1 MKSIRQ
7 VYKIGRGPSSS
18 HTMGPERAAARFLQQ
33 CPDAD
38 RYVVTLYGSL
48 AKTGKG
54 HGTETA
60 IEATFAPIP
69 VQIDVNLDRGLKLPH
84 ENTLD
89 IAGYR
94 GEELLLQKRYMSIGG
109 GDVVEEG
116 EAQPESPE
124 VYKENSYAEIAAY
137 CKARNIRLSEYVRRM
152 EGDEIFSYLSEV
164 WDAMQASVLEG
175 LSKTGV
181 LPGGLGVERR
191 AQELIDA
198 RHMDESKE
206 TYETRV
212 VCAYAFAVSEQ
223 NADGGRIVTAPTC
236 GSCGVVPAVLKY
248 YKDARGYTDRQ
259 ILDALAAGGIVGA
272 LVKTN
277 ASVSGAECGCQAE
290 IGTACAMAAA
300 ALAELVGM
308 GVDQIEYSAEI
319 AIEHH
324 LGLTCDPIYGLVQ
337 IPCIE
342 RNAVAAMRA
351 INAVTLANFLT
362 HTRKI
367 SLDLVIKTMYDTGR
381 DLNRRYRETAD
392 GGLAKLYLKPKEPV
406 RKESE

>member
-116 EAQPESPE
+116 EDQPESPE

-290 IGTACAMAAA
+290 VGTACAMAAA

-381 DLNRRYRETAD
+381 FVPIKSGCFYD
-392 GGLAKLYLKPKEPV
+392 GE
-406 RKESE
+406 

>member
-116 EAQPESPE
+116 EDQPESPE

-248 YKDARGYTDRQ
+248 YKDARGYTDQQ

-367 SLDLVIKTMYDTGR
+367 SLDLVIKTMYNTGR

>member
-116 EAQPESPE
+116 EDQPESPE

-137 CKARNIRLSEYVRRM
+137 CKARNIRLSEYVR
-152 EGDEIFSYLSEV
+152 Y
-164 WDAMQASVLEG
+164 W
-175 LSKTGV
+175 T
-181 LPGGLGVERR
+181 
-191 AQELIDA
+191 
-198 RHMDESKE
+198 
-206 TYETRV
+206 
-212 VCAYAFAVSEQ
+212 
-223 NADGGRIVTAPTC
+223 
-236 GSCGVVPAVLKY
+236 
-248 YKDARGYTDRQ
+248 
-259 ILDALAAGGIVGA
+259 
-272 LVKTN
+272 
-277 ASVSGAECGCQAE
+277 
-290 IGTACAMAAA
+290 
-300 ALAELVGM
+300 
-308 GVDQIEYSAEI
+308 
-319 AIEHH
+319 
-324 LGLTCDPIYGLVQ
+324 
-337 IPCIE
+337 
-342 RNAVAAMRA
+342 
-351 INAVTLANFLT
+351 
-362 HTRKI
+362 
-367 SLDLVIKTMYDTGR
+367 
-381 DLNRRYRETAD
+381 
-392 GGLAKLYLKPKEPV
+392 KP
-406 RKESE
+406 